1 MTLTSLTP
9 TSLSVPP
16 DFGAPVPGFSPWL
29 AESVVDADADDD
41 ADDDGPVELLLVDG
55 ELLHAAASTVRAT
68 AVAAPTA
75 RKRKCLTTQLLLQ
88 NLLGEGRP
96 PMGIP
101 QARASRGH
109 CRMHLSLPAIAGV
122 NGGMG

>member
-1 MTLTSLTP
+1 MNSTSLTP

-16 DFGAPVPGFSPWL
+16 YFGEPLPGLSAWAPPVRD
-29 AESVVDADADDD
+29 EDDD
-41 ADDDGPVELLLVDG
+41 ADVDGPAEPPLDG

-75 RKRKCLTTQLLLQ
+75 RERMCLTTLLLLK

-96 PMGIP
+96 PK
-101 QARASRGH
+101 
-109 CRMHLSLPAIAGV
+109 
-122 NGGMG
+122 